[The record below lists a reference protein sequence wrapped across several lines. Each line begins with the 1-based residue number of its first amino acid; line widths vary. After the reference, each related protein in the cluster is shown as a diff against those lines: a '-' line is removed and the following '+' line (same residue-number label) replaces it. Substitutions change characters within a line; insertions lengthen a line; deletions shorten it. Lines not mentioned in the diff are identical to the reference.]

1 MINLRNILGN
11 GLAKGL
17 AKGLVFVF
25 VAGAF
30 FGLSAGAVKAQNTVS
45 SSDIVDGTI
54 VTADIADGAI
64 ALAKAV
70 GTEVTGTARQTA
82 GTGGIVVL
90 DGANYRIARNLVT
103 TDSILDGTIVNADI
117 AANTID
123 VTRLATS
130 DPGNNY
136 NGNALIVH
144 LPLAEGVEG
153 KPNYRINDGFVTT
166 ESILNGT
173 IIEEDL
179 EASFVSDLKA
189 GAALAAGSVTTTHI
203 KDATIGADDI
213 AEGVIT
219 GFHIEDGSIERTDLK
234 DGAVTIPKLT
244 YDLSGTA
251 GSNNLLVRT
260 GDGDSSDPY
269 VYRINDDLV
278 DTGSLVN
285 FAVTGDKIASEG
297 LLKRHFAADA
307 TGSSSS
313 NNLLVRTGA
322 GSGTDPYVYEINN
335 GLVVAKSIKDG
346 VITANKISN
355 STISVGKLS
364 ADLQTRTNSIG
375 YSGDTASA
383 TSTTSLW
390 ARVKAAT
397 TATSTPAATTG
408 IADRAVTGIKIAI
421 NTILAENIAVGV
433 VTLER
438 MAASA
443 LATAGSPNL
452 LVRTGEA
459 GSYTYKINTGLVN
472 GASIEDGTV
481 STIDIRNTAIVA
493 DKLGNSAVITRTIA
507 PRAVTFDKIGD
518 GAVRTDK
525 IQDEAVTTAKLSTAL
540 QTVIT
545 SVGLVG
551 DTPDAEA
558 DTLWGRVNAI
568 VKRDPQAAT
577 TDNVL
582 FRMGADGGP
591 YTYRIDNNLV
601 QTESILN
608 GEVKLLDLALAAGA
622 TTESQSHTVA
632 PAVSS
637 SGLFNVV
644 VSDSG
649 NYRIG
654 RGLVTTESILDGEVL
669 IKDLATAAT
678 ATSEL
683 AAGTNN
689 ANRSAASTT
698 NTYSVVV
705 LDGTAYRVG
714 RNLVTTESIRD
725 GQIRAAD
732 LVPNATAGSLL
743 NKLGLVESP
752 TGLVGVTEP
761 DKAYDTA
768 TGYVSTTATAPNVLT
783 GHFSERLQW
792 LSAITGTWS
801 DEVGSWNLFATSVYT
816 GDILFASNRDWGEI
830 PLTERTNLIW
840 ELLDQL
846 RQDAGTILTI
856 SGSTFTTSFTTDL
869 LNTMGTDI
877 FVLSTD
883 ARWTGATLAQRTNYL
898 NFNVQALWAAINAL
912 QGASGLD
919 IDPPS
924 SGNEGDQGNGGGGD
938 GGGAPGDT
946 VPDDLNQDPTNQPG
960 PEAAEDDPPGNS
972 DVDKDY
978 DVNPDDDKQRK
989 DVVDDP
995 NTVPV
1000 EPFNDANQ
1008 QEQINAGLHFE
1019 EELRDYFTDELGL
1032 TFKINNDGS
1041 ITDVSEDTNKNSG
1054 GAASYSLD
1062 DDTLT
1067 QSYDSNNVNHQE
1079 QLNSLVNTDQDMI
1092 EVLGRDIGLAYSLG
1106 ADGSLT
1112 LVAKDNDIAQPFTFQ
1127 PKTGKTSED
1136 IANQQEQINYA
1147 LHSIGLNDLQ
1157 IKKYADKYIDE
1168 ALDSIKSNAQYTG
1181 LSKVEKNLVDDI
1193 INRWKEG
1200 ENITEDYAGYSVL
1213 PQIVKDII
1221 TSKVREGANYGG
1233 LLDALVTKYNLTV
1246 ADGATDADKRTAIL
1260 ASTNTALSAEDA
1272 DILDDILIYVQSG
1285 NGVLTNGIIDQI
1297 SDSSLRLAII
1307 RMFGLD
1313 NGLKPSNSGSASLY
1327 QRTEYAIRQ
1336 IDDHILPTLDR
1347 HEGLI
1352 QQNRELIQ
1360 RNIRGIAM
1368 AAALHNTYVE
1378 QGRKI
1383 SLDLNMANFEGI
1395 NGFALGFGW
1404 RFNANTQFHFSTSTT
1419 SDLEESLMRT
1429 GINFQW

>member
-1 MINLRNILGN
+1 TGSGSSDKLLIRSGSAGSYTYKINHNLVDSDSIVNGTITGSDIANSTITGTKLAAQAVQGTNIANTTLVLRHFAVAASGTPNTNALLYQNSDNSYRIAN
-11 GLAKGL
+11 GLVTTPSIENNAVNSSKLLG
-17 AKGLVFVF
+17 
-25 VAGAF
+25 
-30 FGLSAGAVKAQNTVS
+30 GAVIASKIASNAVT
-45 SSDIVDGTI
+45 TI
-54 VTADIADGAI
+54 KIADGAI
-64 ALAKAV
+64 V
-70 GTEVTGTARQTA
+70 
-82 GTGGIVVL
+82 
-90 DGANYRIARNLVT
+90 
-103 TDSILDGTIVNADI
+103 
-117 AANTID
+117 
-123 VTRLATS
+123 
-130 DPGNNY
+130 
-136 NGNALIVH
+136 
-144 LPLAEGVEG
+144 
-153 KPNYRINDGFVTT
+153 
-166 ESILNGT
+166 
-173 IIEEDL
+173 
-179 EASFVSDLKA
+179 
-189 GAALAAGSVTTTHI
+189 
-203 KDATIGADDI
+203 
-213 AEGVIT
+213 
-219 GFHIEDGSIERTDLK
+219 
-234 DGAVTIPKLT
+234 
-244 YDLSGTA
+244 
-251 GSNNLLVRT
+251 
-260 GDGDSSDPY
+260 
-269 VYRINDDLV
+269 
-278 DTGSLVN
+278 
-285 FAVTGDKIASEG
+285 
-297 LLKRHFAADA
+297 
-307 TGSSSS
+307 
-313 NNLLVRTGA
+313 
-322 GSGTDPYVYEINN
+322 
-335 GLVVAKSIKDG
+335 
-346 VITANKISN
+346 ANKIAN
-355 STISVGKLS
+355 NTIAVGKLS
-364 ADLQTRTNSIG
+364 ADLQTKTNSIG
-375 YSGDTASA
+375 TKDDTASA

-397 TATSTPAATTG
+397 TSSSTPTST
-408 IADRAVTGIKIAI
+408 
-421 NTILAENIAVGV
+421 
-433 VTLER
+433 
-438 MAASA
+438 
-443 LATAGSPNL
+443 
-452 LVRTGEA
+452 
-459 GSYTYKINTGLVN
+459 TGL
-472 GASIEDGTV
+472 ADG
-481 STIDIRNTAIVA
+481 
-493 DKLGNSAVITRTIA
+493 
-507 PRAVTFDKIGD
+507 
-518 GAVRTDK
+518 
-525 IQDEAVTTAKLSTAL
+525 AVTTAKLANNSVTTAKLVDGSVTTAKIGNSQVTSGKIADGTILTADIANTQITADKLGTSAVIARTIASGAVTSAKIQDGAVNTRKLAGAEVSGDTRVTANNANIIFLDGSNYRIARNLVTTESIVDGTVAHADLTTAL

-568 VKRDPQAAT
+568 VKRDPAAAT

-582 FRMGADGGP
+582 FRSGAEGS
-591 YTYRIDNNLV
+591 YVYRIDNNLV

-608 GEVKLLDLALAAGA
+608 GEVKLLDLALAAGS
-622 TTESQSHTVA
+622 TTESQSDTVA

-649 NYRIG
+649 NYRVA
-654 RGLVTTESILDGEVL
+654 RGLVQTESILDGEVL
-669 IKDLATAAT
+669 IKDLATAAS

-698 NTYSVVV
+698 DTYSVVV
-705 LDGTAYRVG
+705 LDSGNYRVG

-725 GQIRAAD
+725 GQVRAAD

-743 NKLGLVESP
+743 SKLGLVESP

-761 DKAYDTA
+761 DKTYDTA
-768 TGYVSTTATAPNVLT
+768 SGYVSTTATAPNVLT

-816 GDILFASNRDWGEI
+816 GDILFASSRDWGEI

-869 LNTMGTDI
+869 LNTMGTDV

-938 GGGAPGDT
+938 GGGGPGDT

-960 PEAAEDDPPGNS
+960 PEADEDDPPGNT

-1019 EELRDYFTDELGL
+1019 EELRDYFTDEIGL
-1032 TFKINNDGS
+1032 TFFIENDGS

-1067 QSYDSNNVNHQE
+1067 QNYDSNNVNHQE
-1079 QLNSLVNTDQDMI
+1079 QLNSLVNTDQDMV

-1112 LVAKDNDIAQPFTFQ
+1112 LVAKDNDIAQPFTFE
-1127 PKTGKTSED
+1127 PKTGETSED

-1213 PQIVKDII
+1213 PQIVKDVI
-1221 TSKVREGANYGG
+1221 TSKVRENANYGG
-1233 LLDALVTKYNLTV
+1233 LLDALVTKYSLTV
-1246 ADGATDADKRTAIL
+1246 ADGATDAAKRTAIL
-1260 ASTNTALSAEDA
+1260 DITTNTGLSAADA
-1272 DILDDILIYVQSG
+1272 DILDDILIYVQGG

-1297 SDSSLRLAII
+1297 TDSSLRLAII

-1313 NGLKPSNSGSASLY
+1313 NGLKPSNSGTASLY

-1336 IDDHILPTLDR
+1336 IDDYILPTLDR